1 MARRTQQAASAVDH
15 FFNTMGR
22 FQLLEVEEVIELSR
36 KVQAWQQHENGPV
49 DCPPIIKRIGMASR
63 DKLVRH
69 NLRLVVKI
77 WKDNYST
84 RVTNNNAG
92 LADLLQQG
100 ASGLIRAAEKYDATT
115 GNKFSTYAAT
125 WIHKGIKDYL
135 GGEERLVRM
144 PTNNYFLTKAAMLI
158 QSNRTSECLP
168 EFTMEELVE
177 DMSKTRRNMPTAK
190 VMGEWIQSYNQTNA
204 RSFSELVS
212 EDTELGDFI
221 ATSEIV
227 ETPQD
232 EVAERARAAM
242 AYLTEFERNV
252 LESMHMRSRGSIG
265 HRRCAQVLKSTV
277 DEVRNA
283 ETRAIKRIRLF
294 ALAVD

>member
-1 MARRTQQAASAVDH
+1 MTRRTKKAQSSADQ
-15 FFNTMGR
+15 FFSTMSR
-22 FQLLEVEEVIELSR
+22 FELLDADEVIELSR

-49 DCPPIIKRIGMASR
+49 DCIHAVKSIGIAAR
-63 DKLVRH
+63 NKLVSH

-77 WKDNYST
+77 WKTNYST
-84 RVTNNNAG
+84 RVTSTSPG

-100 ASGLIRAAEKYDATT
+100 ASGLIRAAEKYDTTT
-115 GNKFSTYAAT
+115 GHRFSTYAAT

-144 PTNNYFLTKAAMLI
+144 PTNNFFLTKAAMLI
-158 QSNRTSECLP
+158 QSNRTAAGLP
-168 EFTMEELVE
+168 EFTMQELVD
-177 DMSKTRRNMPTAK
+177 DMSTTRRNMPTAK
-190 VMGEWIQSYNQTNA
+190 MMGEWIYSYNQTNA

-221 ATSEIV
+221 AASEIF

-265 HRRCAQVLKSTV
+265 HRRCAQVLKATV

-283 ETRAIKRIRLF
+283 EIRAIKRIRLF